1 MRWWYMRH
9 KRGAIIGDR
18 LRSPPAAALLSLLL
32 YLSCHWHFKYYRL
45 IVLQMSLHLDLFDV
59 SSQGD
64 SSNVCG
70 SWGRN
75 TLHAGSFPLSIMS
88 GDTRCLC
95 VPLLAASARVSVDEK
110 KLISSQSK
118 KEMEN
123 FIWANLRI
131 IIWERVFLKT
141 LRTVCNSLALSGE
154 ASIYVSLARGYRAT
168 KYTLW

>member
-9 KRGAIIGDR
+9 KTGAIIGDR
-18 LRSPPAAALLSLLL
+18 LRSLPAAALLSLFL
-32 YLSCHWHFKYYRL
+32 YLSRHWHFKYYRL
-45 IVLQMSLHLDLFDV
+45 IVLQMSLSLDLFDV
-59 SSQGD
+59 SSQRD
-64 SSNVCG
+64 SSDVCG

-75 TLHAGSFPLSIMS
+75 TLHAVSFPPVHHIRRHMMSVCPIISGLSP
-88 GDTRCLC
+88 CQC
-95 VPLLAASARVSVDEK
+95 WWK

-131 IIWERVFLKT
+131 IIWERVFLRT
-141 LRTVCNSLALSGE
+141 LRTVCNSLGLSGE